1 MIFDRKEYMKAYKEA
16 NKEML
21 KAYRKAWYEA
31 NKEKRKAYD
40 KAYQEANKEKRKAYR
55 QAWYKDNKEKRDAYR
70 KTYVE
75 NNKEKVIASQK
86 AYREANREK
95 VNARI
100 RDWQQANKEKKNVTN
115 ANRRALRFRATVY
128 LTPTDKKEIQNLYK
142 VAQNKTKETGE
153 VWHVDHIIPLTK
165 GGLHK
170 PTNLQVVPASWNL
183 SKGNRTE
190 EKYNDYY

>member
-1 MIFDRKEYMKAYKEA
+1 MRA
-16 NKEML
+16 
-21 KAYRKAWYEA
+21 
-31 NKEKRKAYD
+31 
-40 KAYQEANKEKRKAYR
+40 
-55 QAWYKDNKEKRDAYR
+55 
-70 KTYVE
+70 
-75 NNKEKVIASQK
+75 
-86 AYREANREK
+86 
-95 VNARI
+95 
-100 RDWQQANKEKKNVTN
+100 WQQVNKDKKNVAT

-190 EKYNDYY
+190 EKYDY